1 MADDRVTETTQG
13 TRWSSLSSRLAMLIA
28 IVLIV
33 SGLVT
38 AVYSALAARNA
49 SEADAAAAMANAQ
62 RSTVLLI
69 DQAYADTQRARTT
82 AMDVRKAELKD
93 VASPIVTAL
102 DQLRA
107 SAAAGEITEAQAQ
120 KAGLAVI
127 KGVRFRKDDYFFAY
141 NSTGTAIAHP
151 NPKFQGK
158 NLMSMQDPNG
168 VFVVRDLLNIANEK
182 GSGYLDYAWVKLN
195 EENPSAKVGYVLK
208 YAPWNWMIG
217 TGVYV
222 DDIDK
227 EAATRLEATKQ
238 ALGESFSKI
247 DFTDNGL
254 LFVLDKNGKVLVQPS
269 DRDLSSLESTDWG
282 KTLASSLVA
291 HAPAD
296 SDQIVRTTQQAGFTG
311 VQQPWSM
318 DVSALPKLGWTLVSA
333 VPQAEVDAP
342 GNSQAVRQALL
353 SLGVLG
359 LGLLIGLLASRR
371 IVRPVETMTK
381 AATALEQDS
390 FDPTMLDDA
399 AARRDEVGT
408 LARAF
413 QRMGTEIVE
422 RERKLREQVT
432 KLTVVIDR
440 QKVAEEASAIAESDF
455 FRDLEQKKNAL
466 REREDGSS

>member
-1 MADDRVTETTQG
+1 MTGNSRG
-13 TRWSSLSSRLAMLIA
+13 TRWSSLSSRLALLIA
-28 IVLIV
+28 IVLIL

-49 SEADAAAAMANAQ
+49 SAADAADAMANAQ

-69 DQAYADTQRARTT
+69 NQAYADTERARTT
-82 AMDVRKAELKD
+82 AMDARKAELKD

-107 SAAAGEITEAQAQ
+107 QVAAGVLTEAQAQ
-120 KAGLAVI
+120 KAGLEVI

-141 NSTGTAIAHP
+141 DSNGTAIAHP
-151 NPKFQGK
+151 NPKFQDK
-158 NLMSMQDPNG
+158 NLLSMQDPNG
-168 VFVVRDLLNIANEK
+168 VYVVRDLLKIANEK

-208 YAPWNWMIG
+208 YAPWNWMVG

-227 EAATRLEATKQ
+227 EAAARLEATKQ

-254 LFVLDKNGKVLVQPS
+254 LFVLDKNGQVVVQPS
-269 DRDLSSLESTDWG
+269 DRDLSSLNTTDWG
-282 KTLASSLVA
+282 KALASSLVA
-291 HAPAD
+291 QAPAD
-296 SDQIVRTTQQAGFTG
+296 SGQIVRTTQEAAFTG
-311 VQQPWSM
+311 AQQQWSM
-318 DVSALPKLGWTLVSA
+318 DVSSFPQLGWTLVSA

-381 AATALEQDS
+381 AATALEQDT

-440 QKVAEEASAIAESDF
+440 QKVAEESAAITDSDF
-455 FRDLEQKKNAL
+455 FKDLTDKKNAL
-466 REREDGSS
+466 REREDGPQ